1 MKQDKPLNLSD
12 PLYFYGGTETL
23 RFDKEDWQW
32 YRVCADGQLQKL
44 NGVTRISGILDK
56 SVYLMPWACKMMA
69 LKILNT
75 VPMIDGTVGDCAW
88 ERFEE
93 LVNNAKTAHKEELV
107 GAADIGKKAHEW
119 IEASIV
125 NAITFNGGI
134 VKEMASLLPE
144 DPRAVKCG
152 EAAFEWMVAH
162 DVRWLCTEKVVYS
175 RKYGYAGTTDGLAR
189 VSSCD
194 NPACCPRLFLDEL
207 SIIDWKSSNHLSLSY
222 LFQTAAYQQAEQ
234 EESGEEIASR
244 WICRLPKDEDGK
256 PEFWHEYDFA
266 MDWAAFEACMTLH
279 RLNKLVEKRMSEAK
293 KLRTFR
299 RREAKKS
306 AKMKK

>member
-69 LKILNT
+69 LKLMNT
-75 VPMIDGTVGDCAW
+75 MPRVAGLGQDSPDRVVA
-88 ERFEE
+88 
-93 LVNNAKTAHKEELV
+93 LPVNNFAALVDAAKTAHKEELV

-152 EAAFEWMVAH
+152 EAAFEWMVAD

-189 VSSCD
+189 VSSCN

-244 WICRLPKDEDGK
+244 LG
-256 PEFWHEYDFA
+256 
-266 MDWAAFEACMTLH
+266 
-279 RLNKLVEKRMSEAK
+279 
-293 KLRTFR
+293 
-299 RREAKKS
+299 
-306 AKMKK
+306 